1 MLRFVGR
8 FSAYGVALAL
18 AAAPLA
24 GSLGAMGCSSCNE
37 KALNADPD
45 AGGHRSSNSL
55 TPEQSAKVLA
65 KVGDHTI
72 TLGDYAAALEHMDN
86 FDRLRYQSPERRKEL
101 LTEMINVELLA
112 REATLKGYDKD
123 PAAQQEIR
131 AILRDAML
139 KEARK
144 GAPVPADVPDSEVRA
159 FFDAHKADYKDP
171 ERRRASVIIVPTETL
186 AKDALEA
193 AKKTSGPTLTAQWG
207 ELVRAKSI
215 DPQAKANV
223 PVDLVGDI
231 GMVSPPGDG
240 RGENTRIPEAVRAGL
255 FEIPK
260 VHDVL
265 GRVVLADG
273 RFYVV
278 RLTQKTE
285 AHERSYQE
293 AERAIRVKL
302 AQDKI
307 RAKEDELLAQLRTK
321 FPVVVDEK
329 VLATVR
335 VDLGTDGGAPGSA
348 PSSDA
353 GRD

>member
-1 MLRFVGR
+1 MSWFRGP
-8 FSAYGVALAL
+8 FSARASRRVLALALAL
-18 AAAPLA
+18 AAGALA
-24 GSLGAMGCSSCNE
+24 GCGSCNE
-37 KALNADPD
+37 KALTTDPD
-45 AGGHRSSNSL
+45 AGGHRSSTSL
-55 TPEQSAKVLA
+55 TPEQSGKVLA

-144 GAPVPADVPDSEVRA
+144 GAPVPADVPEAEVRA
-159 FFDAHKADYKDP
+159 YFDAHKADYKDP
-171 ERRRASVIIVPTETL
+171 ERRRASVIILPTEAA
-186 AKDALEA
+186 AKDALEQ
-193 AKKTSGPTLTAQWG
+193 AKKTSGATLTTQWG
-207 ELVRAKSI
+207 ELVRARSV

-260 VHDVL
+260 LHDVL
-265 GRVVLADG
+265 GHVVLAEG

-307 RAKEDELLAQLRTK
+307 RAKEDDLLAQLRTK
-321 FPVVVDEK
+321 YPVVVDDK

-335 VDLGTDGGAPGSA
+335 VDLGTDGGAAA
-348 PSSDA
+348 PVADA